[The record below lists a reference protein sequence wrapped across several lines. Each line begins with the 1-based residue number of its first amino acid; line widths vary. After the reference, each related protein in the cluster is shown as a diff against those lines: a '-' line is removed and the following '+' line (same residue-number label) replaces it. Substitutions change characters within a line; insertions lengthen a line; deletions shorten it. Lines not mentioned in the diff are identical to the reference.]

1 MEKFYSDIDLRFQA
15 HPLTKDLIKLEDGD
29 AVKQSI
35 KNIVLTNK
43 KEKRFNSLFGGN
55 LRNYLFE
62 NIDTL
67 YLDTIKEDIIE
78 LIYSYEQR
86 VVNVRIVNLSN
97 LDNNNISLSLI
108 YEIINIPLPSTLDLI
123 IKKVR

>member
-43 KEKRFNSLFGGN
+43 KEKRFDSLFGGN

-67 YLDTIKEDIIE
+67 YLDTIKEDIILTTIE
-78 LIYSYEQR
+78 ETDI
-86 VVNVRIVNLSN
+86 N
-97 LDNNNISLSLI
+97 SLI
-108 YEIINIPLPSTLDLI
+108 QI
-123 IKKVR
+123 IKNKYVTN

>member
-1 MEKFYSDIDLRFQA
+1 MEKFYSDIDLRFQS

-67 YLDTIKEDIIE
+67 YLATIKEDIIE
-78 LIYSYEQR
+78 LIYRYEQR
-86 VVNVRIVNLSN
+86 VVNVRINNLSN

-108 YEIINIPLPSTLDLI
+108 YEIINIPLPFTLDLI